1 MKCAVIT
8 PIGPGHMELYDESC
22 TPSINAAI
30 AYSTGPFDEVIP
42 IAIDDT
48 EGSNGRSKSRNI
60 ALDKA
65 AEMDID
71 WVFFLDA
78 DDLMAPNAFEAF
90 GRVIKD
96 FSEVEAVWG
105 QIVVLDDNEQPQL
118 RENQREWIVNRSE
131 LLGVHPYHS
140 LQMGFFGRTEL
151 VRSFGFDVDM
161 DAGEDFKLYFQLW
174 RSAHCTKVPEIFFI
188 NRQGMHSE
196 GPRSASGRDW
206 VNAVTNLWANEVSDT
221 RVKTHVCHGDTVSP
235 MRLTNPKDLIQS
247 SHALGHFFE
256 SEALDVFNSLL
267 PPGARS
273 IIDVGANIGNHTV
286 YFAKHAS
293 ADVVYPIEPN
303 PEAIALLRDNITLNQ
318 IDDRIDPRGI
328 GYGVGSQ
335 SGRYQIRQS
344 QQDNL
349 GSTSIEEAMDGD
361 LEVRSLDDLIGQDPI
376 HGLKIDAEGMEFD
389 VLEGARGL
397 IARERPLI
405 WVEILRPHT
414 LEFAQRWCRE
424 NDYRIVY
431 SFPYA
436 NTVDYFAAPKEKS

>member
-8 PIGPGHMELYDESC
+8 PVGPGHMELYDDSC
-22 TPSINAAI
+22 SASIDAAI
-30 AYSTGPFDEVIP
+30 AYSKGPFEEVVP

-48 EGSNGRSKSRNI
+48 EGANGRSTSRNL

-65 AEMDID
+65 AELGIE

-90 GRVIKD
+90 GRVIED
-96 FSEVEAVWG
+96 FSDVEAVWG
-105 QIVVLDDNEQPQL
+105 QIVVLDEKEQPQL

-140 LQMGFFGRTEL
+140 LQMGFFGRTDL
-151 VRSFGFDVDM
+151 VRSVGFDPDM
-161 DAGEDFKLYFQLW
+161 NAGEDFKLYYQLW
-174 RSAHCTKVPEIFFI
+174 RAARCIKVPEIFFI

-206 VNAVTNLWANEVSDT
+206 VNAVTNLWSDEVSDT
-221 RVKTHVCHGDTVSP
+221 RVKTHVCHGNIVSP

-247 SHALGHFFE
+247 SQALGHFFE
-256 SEALDVFNSLL
+256 AEALDVFSSLL
-267 PPGARS
+267 PDGPRS
-273 IIDVGANIGNHTV
+273 IIDVGANIGNHTI

-303 PEAIALLRDNITLNQ
+303 PEAIALLRENIALNQ
-318 IDDRIDPRGI
+318 VDDRIDTRGI
-328 GYGVGSQ
+328 GYGAGRQ
-335 SGRYQIRQS
+335 YGRYAIERTEEN
-344 QQDNL
+344 NL
-349 GSTSIEEAMDGD
+349 GSTAIEESAAGD
-361 LEVRSLDDLIGQDPI
+361 LEVVSLDEIIGDARV
-376 HGLKIDAEGMEFD
+376 HGLKIDAEGMEFE
-389 VLEGARGL
+389 VLAGATET
-397 IARERPLI
+397 ISRERPLI

-424 NDYRIVY
+424 NEYRIVH

-436 NTVDYFAAPKEKS
+436 NTVDYFAAPKEKT